1 MKKESKSRKIADAA
15 LKWAIDI
22 VIIIFGGAVYSLGVH
37 CFTAPNDIA
46 PGGVTGIATI
56 ISKLTG
62 FPIGILILVI
72 NLPLIIIGF
81 FLLHKEVMIK
91 TLIGVASLTVMTD
104 YVFANLPA
112 YVADQGNGILAAVFG
127 GLIMGLG
134 LGIVYM
140 VEGTTGGTDIVVKII
155 TKYNSNFKVGSV
167 TLVLDVIVVAAGYIV
182 YQNLDVILFT
192 IIAIA
197 IQSYFLD
204 FLVYGKQE
212 SRFLMIFSNSY
223 EEISE
228 MLLLKNRGV
237 TFLEGEGA
245 YSGSKRRIIVTAI
258 HKRDYVKVKRIIKEI
273 DPCAFVIVTRASEVL
288 GEGFQELR

>member
-1 MKKESKSRKIADAA
+1 MKKERKSGKIANAA
-15 LKWAIDI
+15 LKWTIDI

-62 FPIGILILVI
+62 LPIGILILVI

-81 FLLHKEVMIK
+81 ILLHKNVMIK
-91 TLIGVASLTVMTD
+91 TLIGVATLTVMTD
-104 YVFANLPA
+104 YVFANVPQ
-112 YVADQGNGILAAVFG
+112 YVAEQGNGILASIFG

-140 VEGTTGGTDIVVKII
+140 REGTTGGTDIVVKII
-155 TKYNSNFKVGSV
+155 TKYNSNFKIGSV
-167 TLVLDVIVVAAGYIV
+167 TLILDAAVVVMGYIV
-182 YQNLDVILFT
+182 YQDLNVILFT

-212 SRFLMIFSNSY
+212 SRFLMIFSNKY

-228 MLLLKNRGV
+228 ALLLKNRGV

-258 HKRDYVKVKRIIKEI
+258 HKSDYVKVKRIIREV